1 MRKNVQKQSRQLNLI
16 HRKIVAL
23 LAWLLKKKEIKPT
36 TRFFSGKMLVFTK
49 VLLESFVYDLTE
61 TFFFQIHKQKRV
73 STIT

>member
-23 LAWLLKKKEIKPT
+23 LAWLLKKKKPT

-61 TFFFQIHKQKRV
+61 TFFFQIHKQKRL

>member
-23 LAWLLKKKEIKPT
+23 LAWLLKKKKKKPT
-36 TRFFSGKMLVFTK
+36 TRFFSGQMLVFTK

-61 TFFFQIHKQKRV
+61 TFFFQIHKQKRL